1 TPRPIGRLGRPAA
14 ATGRAEAVAKRP
26 PPTRAVATPRR
37 GEVTERPTK
46 LRPAKERDPTPAPP
60 IRVTPKE
67 RGVAFTP
74 PKRAPPK
81 ERPPPKPTLRP
92 AKPIPPTRPA
102 KPPWPPKPPTC
113 PPKPPP
119 PLPPPPPPP
128 PPRAVASSVRS
139 WVCSLSGA
147 ARDPYHYHGFL
158 MISGGPS
165 QHQGRETNGTMVLET
180 VPSQFA
186 ARTPS
191 RARRGRTSSQKYG
204 SSSR

>member
-1 TPRPIGRLGRPAA
+1 
-14 ATGRAEAVAKRP
+14 
-26 PPTRAVATPRR
+26 
-37 GEVTERPTK
+37 
-46 LRPAKERDPTPAPP
+46 PTPAQP

-67 RGVAFTP
+67 RGVAFKP

-128 PPRAVASSVRS
+128 RAVASSVRS
-139 WVCSLSGA
+139 GTSRTSRPCSRSPSRPAVGEISAPSEPLTLGMFPHGA

-158 MISGGPS
+158 MMGCGLS

-191 RARRGRTSSQKYG
+191 RARRGSTSSQKYG